1 MRIPLQCAA
10 LLLFL
15 LPGISQALPPMESP
29 LDRARNSDVVI
40 HAVITA
46 QQQTALNSVVSA
58 IQLSITVQGTL
69 KSPANFKAK
78 KLTSLNFLITPGSYE
93 SGLREAP
100 GPGHWIIFLRLKEQT
115 VDNRS
120 FIIPVLYSPEA
131 FAFHPF
137 DEKLS
142 EEIRNLP

>member
-69 KSPANFKAK
+69 KSPADFRAPAEGA
-78 KLTSLNFLITPGSYE
+78 LQFYLSTPFHS
-93 SGLREAP
+93 SA
-100 GPGHWIIFLRLKEQT
+100 
-115 VDNRS
+115 
-120 FIIPVLYSPEA
+120 SP
-131 FAFHPF
+131 
-137 DEKLS
+137 
-142 EEIRNLP
+142 R